1 MWRPLELKS
10 ADQRSATPERDTRRI
25 KDLDSKAP
33 TLDEPTPE
41 ICLDPESR
49 GVVSLHLM
57 EMGAEIMATKSAP
70 GKVGRPKAT
79 VQLKSITVNLD
90 PTLISAIE
98 RARVRREKAV
108 PGVSVNLTDAVR
120 ALLMKAIA
128 SEEQAEPQ
136 AELPLPLESST
147 KKS

>member
-1 MWRPLELKS
+1 
-10 ADQRSATPERDTRRI
+10 
-25 KDLDSKAP
+25 
-33 TLDEPTPE
+33 
-41 ICLDPESR
+41 
-49 GVVSLHLM
+49 M
-57 EMGAEIMATKSAP
+57 EMGAEIMASKNAP

-79 VQLKSITVNLD
+79 VPLKSITVNLD

-108 PGVSVNLTDAVR
+108 PGVSVNLTDTVR

-128 SEEQAEPQ
+128 SEEQTEPQ
-136 AELPLPLESST
+136 AELPLTLPLESST